1 MYAWNYVVP
10 WHHTYSGYATAYL
23 QKFSAG
29 FVIPDT
35 IEYNLI
41 LNVSQHNVY

>member
-1 MYAWNYVVP
+1 MHVFCLP
-10 WHHTYSGYATAYL
+10 L
-23 QKFSAG
+23 KFLAG

-41 LNVSQHNVY
+41 LNVSQDNVY